1 MSKRDQQLEER
12 WETLLRRALLEMA
25 DEEIDALED
34 TQNEPEAM
42 ERAEAFY
49 ALRDARFRQLIGR
62 GVRRAH
68 VRRRARQVGKVVAIV
83 LAAGIVGLATLMAAV
98 PEVRARVFEYVLQYQ
113 IQEKYMEMELLRED
127 EVGGEENGIDV
138 RVSE

>member
-1 MSKRDQQLEER
+1 MPRRDARLGDMMEER
-12 WETLLRRALLEMA
+12 WDAMLRRALLEMA
-25 DEEIDALED
+25 DEDIDALEEMRH
-34 TQNEPEAM
+34 EPEAM

-49 ALRDARFRQLIGR
+49 ALRDALFRQLIGR

-98 PEVRARVFEYVLQYQ
+98 PEVRARVFEYVLQHQVNERYV
-113 IQEKYMEMELLRED
+113 ELEVLRED
-127 EVGGEENGIDV
+127 EVGIEETGVGE
-138 RVSE
+138 